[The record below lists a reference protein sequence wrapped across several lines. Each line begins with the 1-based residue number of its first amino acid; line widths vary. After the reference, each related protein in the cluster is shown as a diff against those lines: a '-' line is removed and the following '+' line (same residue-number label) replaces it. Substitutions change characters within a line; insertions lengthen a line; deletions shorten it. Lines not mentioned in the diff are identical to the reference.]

1 MLEFET
7 VMVIIFALVSGFGLG
22 FEAYM
27 VFFDKPANAFLNV
40 VHDPDEDKPYLMLDL
55 TNEELKKL
63 DKREYIKLKIRH
75 INMRE

>member
-1 MLEFET
+1 MSNIQ
-7 VMVIIFALVSGFGLG
+7 IILLFIFFLLCGFGLG

-27 VFFDKPANAFLNV
+27 VFFDKPAHAFLNV
-40 VHDPDEDKPYLMLDL
+40 VHDPDEDEPYLMLDL

>member
-1 MLEFET
+1 MSDFET
-7 VMVIIFALVSGFGLG
+7 VLVFIFALVSGFGLG

-27 VFFDKPANAFLNV
+27 MFFDKPAKAFLNII
-40 VHDPDEDKPYLMLDL
+40 HDPDEEKPYMMLDIAPDEFK
-55 TNEELKKL
+55 TL